1 MKNEQKFYSALENI
15 FIGEA
20 GQKIEGKSGYVNLM
34 KLKSQYFAQIKPFIE
49 KEVNDTFKHDT
60 ASREEAFQKLYTFF
74 ESYLN
79 ETGTPYFSQTPFHKN
94 LYEKVYSE
102 REDVSL
108 FWKTQRLYYVKSE
121 ANYHS
126 LQNLEVDGLT
136 FNFDASQ
143 IEHQKNNEKKSL
155 EFWATQ
161 LTADS
166 VTFKVIYEDNNK
178 GKWERLKEYLKLD
191 KPDEIRKYLA
201 ENFGDK
207 SNPNIV
213 YRDNGLSREGLKAK
227 QSQSALLITNNSDL
241 TKSVTVEFAL
251 SNLEDLEAWAKHN
264 KLINLTVR
272 ETTFKKAQ
280 QLYKKQNEV
289 DYFIHKDAEG
299 FLKEQ
304 LDMFLYQYLFGDRH
318 IGNEWT
324 QTRID
329 TIQKLKRI
337 AHKIINYIARFEDEL
352 KHIWEK
358 KKIVKQVN
366 YVFTLDK
373 LANNI
378 SLIEEILKH
387 NNFEQ
392 QVKEWYQLEIKKE
405 IKTEEILV
413 KSKAENVLNENYKYF
428 PIDTKHFPELKLK
441 LNKIFASIDES
452 LNGYIIKSENFQGLS
467 TLERK
472 FSGEIQTVYIDP
484 PFNLGTN
491 PDYTYKVNYKDA
503 TWLTILENRI
513 AKSQFF
519 LTKSC
524 VYYVRCDSNG
534 NMLVRMLMDNIFGD
548 DKFRNDLIVQRG
560 RNQVGSPNKLE
571 TISDTLFLY
580 SMSEAP
586 LNKIQIKR
594 SIADIQ
600 WTGFTL
606 GGERNPPERVFLG
619 KTIYPAKGQ
628 HFTLIQPKV
637 EKLLKEK
644 YLRLK
649 CKSCGCLYYQAND
662 DKDLAMYMKKKEN
675 RFKFYDITNETPFV
689 GINELEKCTTCGEKE
704 NFAIQYLGSEDKF
717 VNSLWLDVSGY
728 ANTTGFTTEN
738 AEELIYRAIQVGNIS
753 DGFVLDFFLGSGTTI
768 AASHKSGKR
777 YIGIEQGEQ
786 FNDHVIPRMKKVLAG
801 DTIGISKEVKWK
813 GGGFFKYY
821 ELEQYEECLSRAS
834 YNPKKLNKDGSINE
848 FEQLAYYTFSNS
860 EKLLS
865 AMLVDEEKEEVKVH
879 FQTLYPEMDEA
890 AIAETISNVSGKRIK
905 TLSKEKVEFE
915 DGSKIEFA
923 KMNYDDKVFRDH
935 YKALLWWKS
944 KE

>member
-1 MKNEQKFYSALENI
+1 MKNEQLFYSALENI

-34 KLKSQYFAQIKPFIE
+34 KLKSQYFAQVKPFIE
-49 KEVNDTFKHDT
+49 KEVNDTFQHDT
-60 ASREEAFQKLYTFF
+60 SAREEAFQKLYTFF

-126 LQNLEVDGLT
+126 LNNLEVDGLT

-161 LTADS
+161 LTNDS
-166 VTFKVIYEDNNK
+166 ITFKVVYEDGSK
-178 GKWERLKEYLKLD
+178 AKWERLKEYLKLE
-191 KPDEIRKYLA
+191 KPEEIRKYLA

-207 SNPNIV
+207 KIPTIV
-213 YRDNGLSREGLKAK
+213 YRDNGLIREGLKAK
-227 QSQSALLITNNSDL
+227 PLQNALLITNENDAL
-241 TKSVTVEFAL
+241 KTVTVEFAL
-251 SNLEDLEAWAKHN
+251 NNLEDLEAWAKHN

-272 ETTFKKAQ
+272 ENTFKKAQ

-329 TIQKLKRI
+329 TLQKLKRI

-366 YVFTLDK
+366 YVFTLDRLFPINEK
-373 LANNI
+373 GERDFADKKAIALVEKII
-378 SLIEEILKH
+378 SNKGFDKQIAEYKH
-387 NNFEQ
+387 LHEQ
-392 QVKEWYQLEIKKE
+392 WFAETGQEVKKEWKEFSEASKLKKE
-405 IKTEEILV
+405 DFISSRKKNKTL
-413 KSKAENVLNENYKYF
+413 SKAVHYL
-428 PIDTKHFPELKLK
+428 PIDTKFFKEIKFEILSHFEDLEQIIDGTLIKGDNWQA
-441 LNKIFASIDES
+441 LNNIYKKYAQEC
-452 LNGYIIKSENFQGLS
+452 GL
-467 TLERK
+467 
-472 FSGEIQTVYIDP
+472 IYIDP
-484 PFNLGTN
+484 PFNTGSDF
-491 PDYTYKVNYKDA
+491 PYKDA
-503 TWLTILENRI
+503 YQNSTWLTLMQNRLELAYDLLNSKGSFYLHLDENANHYGR
-513 AKSQFF
+513 
-519 LTKSC
+519 L
-524 VYYVRCDSNG
+524 
-534 NMLVRMLMDNIFGD
+534 LMDKNFGQENFKREIIWNIQVLAGFKVKGAEKNWILGHQIIYFYGKSNDIHFNKLMQGHSQKYLDMFTGEDPDGRKFLVAHKRKRYLDEVVDKGKPFGD
-548 DKFRNDLIVQRG
+548 VWADLQDLVDD
-560 RNQVGSPNKLE
+560 E
-571 TISDTLFLY
+571 EMTF
-580 SMSEAP
+580 SEA
-586 LNKIQIKR
+586 
-594 SIADIQ
+594 
-600 WTGFTL
+600 W
-606 GGERNPPERVFLG
+606 
-619 KTIYPAKGQ
+619 KTIQEKIDNGRPVSDVWSDVMSFQ
-628 HFTLIQPKV
+628 QQPTASERILFDTQKP
-637 EKLLKEK
+637 EKLLERIIKA
-644 YLRLK
+644 
-649 CKSCGCLYYQAND
+649 S
-662 DKDLAMYMKKKEN
+662 
-675 RFKFYDITNETPFV
+675 I
-689 GINELEKCTTCGEKE
+689 GEKK
-704 NFAIQYLGSEDKF
+704 L
-717 VNSLWLDVSGY
+717 
-728 ANTTGFTTEN
+728 
-738 AEELIYRAIQVGNIS
+738 
-753 DGFVLDFFLGSGTTI
+753 VLDYFGGSGTT
-768 AASHKSGKR
+768 AATCQKLGVK
-777 YIGIEQGEQ
+777 YITAEMGE
-786 FNDHVIPRMKKVLAG
+786 HYHLHILPRMTRTL
-801 DTIGISKEVKWK
+801 IGQQTSVAKDNDFS

-821 ELEQYEECLSRAS
+821 ELEQYEETVLNTS
-834 YNPKKLNKDGSINE
+834 YNPKWLNKDGSINSL
-848 FEQLAYYTFSNS
+848 EQIALYTFRNS

-865 AMLVDEEKEEVKVH
+865 AMLIDEEKEEVKVH

-905 TLSKEKVEFE
+905 TLSKEKVEFD
-915 DGSKIEFA
+915 DGSKIEFS

>member
-60 ASREEAFQKLYTFF
+60 AAREEAFQKLYTFF

-126 LQNLEVDGLT
+126 LQNMIVDGLT

-166 VTFKVIYEDNNK
+166 VTFKVVYEDNSK
-178 GKWERLKEYLKLD
+178 SKWERLKEYLKLD
-191 KPDEIRKYLA
+191 KPDEIRKHLA

-227 QSQSALLITNNSDL
+227 QCQSALLISNNADL
-241 TKSVTVEFAL
+241 TKTVTVEFAL

-272 ETTFKKAQ
+272 ENTFKKAQ

-318 IGNEWT
+318 LGNEWT

-358 KKIVKQVN
+358 KKMVKQVN
-366 YVFTLDK
+366 YVFTLDRLFPIDEK
-373 LANNI
+373 GERNFADKKAIALVEKIIADKGFEKQ
-378 SLIEEILKH
+378 IEEYKH
-387 NNFEQ
+387 LHEQ
-392 QVKEWYQLEIKKE
+392 WTNDKGEVMKIVWREFAKAAVVDKKE
-405 IKTEEILV
+405 IIKTE
-413 KSKAENVLNENYKYF
+413 KKTKTLNKDYSYLSVDTTFF
-428 PIDTKHFPELKLK
+428 PSLKFELLKHFENIEKQ
-441 LNKIFASIDES
+441 IDGT
-452 LNGYIIKSENFQGLS
+452 LIKSDNWQALN
-467 TLERK
+467 TLLPK
-472 FSGEIQTVYIDP
+472 YNGQVDLIYIDP
-484 PFNLGTN
+484 PFNTGK
-491 PDYTYKVNYKDA
+491 DFDYKDA
-503 TWLTILENRI
+503 YQDSTWLTLMENRLLLSKDWLSKAGSFYLHLDENADHLGRI
-513 AKSQFF
+513 
-519 LTKSC
+519 LT
-524 VYYVRCDSNG
+524 DS
-534 NMLVRMLMDNIFGD
+534 I
-548 DKFRNDLIVQRG
+548 
-560 RNQVGSPNKLE
+560 
-571 TISDTLFLY
+571 
-580 SMSEAP
+580 
-586 LNKIQIKR
+586 
-594 SIADIQ
+594 
-600 WTGFTL
+600 
-606 GGERNPPERVFLG
+606 LG
-619 KTIYPAKGQ
+619 KTSFKREIIWDIQVLSGYKTQVNSWVLGHQTILYFVKSLKEEIFNKQRQPHRKEYLDRFDKTDKDGRKYFDGRGTIQYLDEVIEKGKAVGDVWFDIMSFQ
-628 HFTLIQPKV
+628 QNSTSLEKV
-637 EKLLKEK
+637 DFETQKPELLLKRIIK
-644 YLRLK
+644 SSTSNTSVVIDYFSGSATTIATAHKLK
-649 CKSCGCLYYQAND
+649 CKW
-662 DKDLAMYMKKKEN
+662 
-675 RFKFYDITNETPFV
+675 V
-689 GINELEKCTTCGEKE
+689 GIEIGVHFE
-704 NFAIQYLGSEDKF
+704 
-717 VNSLWLDVSGY
+717 
-728 ANTTGFTTEN
+728 
-738 AEELIYRAIQVGNIS
+738 
-753 DGFVLDFFLGSGTTI
+753 TI
-768 AASHKSGKR
+768 
-777 YIGIEQGEQ
+777 
-786 FNDHVIPRMKKVLAG
+786 NIPRLKKVLVG
-801 DTIGISKEVKWK
+801 DQQGISKDEDVNWK

-821 ELEQYEECLSRAS
+821 ELEQYEECLARAS

-848 FEQLAYYTFSNS
+848 LEQLAYYTFRNS

-865 AMLVDEEKEEVKVH
+865 AMLIDEEKEEVKVH

>member
-60 ASREEAFQKLYTFF
+60 AAREEAFQKLYTFF

-161 LTADS
+161 LAADS
-166 VTFKVIYEDNNK
+166 VTFKVVYEDNSK

-227 QSQSALLITNNSDL
+227 QSQSALLITNNNDL

-272 ETTFKKAQ
+272 ENTFKKAQ

-358 KKIVKQVN
+358 KKMVKQVN
-366 YVFTLDK
+366 YVFTLDRLFPVDDK
-373 LANNI
+373 GERDFTNKKAITLVEKIIDDKGFEKQIAEYKH
-378 SLIEEILKH
+378 LHEQWTDEKGEETKKIW
-387 NNFEQ
+387 
-392 QVKEWYQLEIKKE
+392 KEFAKAAELDKKE
-405 IKTEEILV
+405 IIKTE
-413 KSKAENVLNENYKYF
+413 KK
-428 PIDTKHFPELKLK
+428 
-441 LNKIFASIDES
+441 NKIFSEDCSYLSIDTAFIPS
-452 LNGYIIKSENFQGLS
+452 LKIELLNHFENLEKHIDGTLIKSDNWQALN
-467 TLERK
+467 TLQPK
-472 FSGEIQTVYIDP
+472 YSGQVDLIYIDP
-484 PFNLGTN
+484 PFNTGS
-491 PDYTYKVNYKDA
+491 DFDYKDKYQDS
-503 TWLTILENRI
+503 TWLSLTENRMEI
-513 AKSQFF
+513 ANNYLHQKSSFF
-519 LTKSC
+519 LHLDHNALHLGRTLLDKII
-524 VYYVRCDSNG
+524 NG
-534 NMLVRMLMDNIFGD
+534 
-548 DKFRNDLIVQRG
+548 
-560 RNQVGSPNKLE
+560 
-571 TISDTLFLY
+571 
-580 SMSEAP
+580 
-586 LNKIQIKR
+586 
-594 SIADIQ
+594 
-600 WTGFTL
+600 
-606 GGERNPPERVFLG
+606 
-619 KTIYPAKGQ
+619 
-628 HFTLIQPKV
+628 
-637 EKLLKEK
+637 
-644 YLRLK
+644 
-649 CKSCGCLYYQAND
+649 
-662 DKDLAMYMKKKEN
+662 
-675 RFKFYDITNETPFV
+675 
-689 GINELEKCTTCGEKE
+689 
-704 NFAIQYLGSEDKF
+704 KF
-717 VNSLWLDVSGY
+717 VNEIIWYFADNFQGNVNGFANNHNNILWVGKTTNYIFNKIKIKFDTPKMRDKRIWSKENQKLVAARDAAGNIIYEEFEDKKADDVWSIGQSS
-728 ANTTGFTTEN
+728 TTKRASREYHDFDTQKP
-738 AEELIYRAIQVGNIS
+738 EELLKRIIDASTNPSNRLI
-753 DGFVLDFFLGSGTTI
+753 LDYYGGSGTTLCT
-768 AASHKSGKR
+768 AHKLKGKWISME
-777 YIGIEQGEQ
+777 IGEHYEKI
-786 FNDHVIPRMKKVLAG
+786 ILPRIKKVFAG
-801 DTIGISKEVKWK
+801 DEAGISKEIKWK

-821 ELEQYEECLSRAS
+821 KLEQYEECLARAS
-834 YNPKKLNKDGSINE
+834 YNPKKLNKDGTINE
-848 FEQLAYYTFSNS
+848 LEQLAYYTFSNS

-865 AMLVDEEKEEVKVH
+865 AMLIDEEKEEVKVH

-890 AIAETISNVSGKRIK
+890 AIAETISNVSGKHIK

>member
-1 MKNEQKFYSALENI
+1 MKNEQKFYSALETI

-49 KEVNDTFKHDT
+49 KEVNEIFGYDT
-60 ASREEAFQKLYTFF
+60 ASREEAFQKLFTFF

-126 LQNLEVDGLT
+126 LQNLVVDNLT

-166 VTFKVIYEDNNK
+166 VTFKVVYEDNSK
-178 GKWERLKEYLKLD
+178 AKWERLKEYLKLD
-191 KPDEIRKYLA
+191 KPDEIRKNLA

-227 QSQSALLITNNSDL
+227 QSQSALLITNENDVL
-241 TKSVTVEFAL
+241 KTVTVEFAL

-272 ETTFKKAQ
+272 ENTFKKAQ

-366 YVFTLDK
+366 YVFTLDRLFPVDEK
-373 LANNI
+373 GERVFTDKKAIALVEKIIADKGFEKQ
-378 SLIEEILKH
+378 IEEYKH
-387 NNFEQ
+387 LHEQWTDEKGEETKKVWKEFEFATKFKKIDIIKNTTIG
-392 QVKEWYQLEIKKE
+392 KE
-405 IKTEEILV
+405 
-413 KSKAENVLNENYKYF
+413 LNQIYRYL
-428 PIDTKHFPELKLK
+428 PIDTAFFSSLKIVFLNHFENLETH
-441 LNKIFASIDES
+441 IDGT
-452 LNGYIIKSENFQGLS
+452 LIKSDNWQALNS
-467 TLERK
+467 ISPK
-472 FSGEIQTVYIDP
+472 YQTTIDAIYIDP
-484 PFNLGTN
+484 PFNTGTDF
-491 PDYTYKVNYKDA
+491 DYRDKFQDS
-503 TWLTILENRI
+503 TWLALMQNRLDL
-513 AKSQFF
+513 AYPFLKKKGSFF
-519 LTKSC
+519 LHLDYNANFYGRLLVNGYFKKLVNEIVWGYYKPGSPGMKQFNRVHQTIFWMANDEWIFNDTKIKIPYHESTANK
-524 VYYVRCDSNG
+524 YESEGTGFAGDKPDFAQG
-534 NMLVRMLMDNIFGD
+534 KIPEDWWMDIP
-548 DKFRNDLIVQRG
+548 IVQRN
-560 RNQVGSPNKLE
+560 RTEIMSFDTQKPEKL
-571 TISDTLFLY
+571 
-580 SMSEAP
+580 
-586 LNKIQIKR
+586 IKR
-594 SIADIQ
+594 
-600 WTGFTL
+600 
-606 GGERNPPERVFLG
+606 
-619 KTIYPAKGQ
+619 
-628 HFTLIQPKV
+628 
-637 EKLLKEK
+637 LL
-644 YLRLK
+644 
-649 CKSCGCLYYQAND
+649 
-662 DKDLAMYMKKKEN
+662 LAS
-675 RFKFYDITNETPFV
+675 TP
-689 GINELEKCTTCGEKE
+689 
-704 NFAIQYLGSEDKF
+704 
-717 VNSLWLDVSGY
+717 
-728 ANTTGFTTEN
+728 EN
-738 AEELIYRAIQVGNIS
+738 A
-753 DGFVLDFFLGSGTTI
+753 FVLDYHSGSAST
-768 AASHKSGKR
+768 AATAHKLKMNWITMEMGNHFYEKNLPRLKR
-777 YIGIEQGEQ
+777 V
-786 FNDHVIPRMKKVLAG
+786 FVG
-801 DTIGISKEVKWK
+801 DLSGISKHEDVNWK

-821 ELEQYEECLSRAS
+821 ELEQYEECLARAS
-834 YNPKKLNKDGSINE
+834 YNPKKLNKDGSINDL
-848 FEQLAYYTFSNS
+848 EQLAYYTFSNS

-865 AMLVDEEKEEVKVH
+865 AMLIDEEKEEVKVH

>member
-60 ASREEAFQKLYTFF
+60 AAREEAFQKLYTFF

-94 LYEKVYSE
+94 LYEKVYSD

-166 VTFKVIYEDNNK
+166 VSFKVVYEDNSK
-178 GKWERLKEYLKLD
+178 GKWERLKEYLKLG

-227 QSQSALLITNNSDL
+227 QSQSALLITNKNDL

-251 SNLEDLEAWAKHN
+251 SNLEDLETWAKHN

-272 ETTFKKAQ
+272 ENTFKKAQ

-304 LDMFLYQYLFGDRH
+304 LDIFLYQYLFGDRH

-329 TIQKLKRI
+329 TIQKLKNI

-373 LANNI
+373 LDNRI
-378 SLIEEILKH
+378 DLIEKLINHPKFSEQVNEWHELGALKKNGSVEILS
-387 NNFEQ
+387 NG
-392 QVKEWYQLEIKKE
+392 KKE
-405 IKTEEILV
+405 KQ
-413 KSKAENVLNENYKYF
+413 LNAKHKF
-428 PIDTKHFPELKLK
+428 LPVDTKHFNDLKFELLSAFEVLDKT
-441 LNKIFASIDES
+441 S
-452 LNGYIIKSENFQGLS
+452 NGLLIKSDNWQGLNS
-467 TLERK
+467 ISQKYNKQVTT
-472 FSGEIQTVYIDP
+472 SYIDP
-484 PFNLGTN
+484 PFNLENNG
-491 PDYTYKVNYKDA
+491 DFDYKVNYKNS

-513 AKSQFF
+513 ELSKEF
-519 LTKSC
+519 LKDEGSMF
-524 VYYVRCDSNG
+524 VRCDYNG
-534 NMLVRMLMDNIFGD
+534 NFLVRDVLNQKFSTSN
-548 DKFRNDLIVQRG
+548 FRNEIIV
-560 RNQVGSPNKLE
+560 
-571 TISDTLFLY
+571 
-580 SMSEAP
+580 
-586 LNKIQIKR
+586 
-594 SIADIQ
+594 
-600 WTGFTL
+600 
-606 GGERNPPERVFLG
+606 
-619 KTIYPAKGQ
+619 
-628 HFTLIQPKV
+628 
-637 EKLLKEK
+637 
-644 YLRLK
+644 
-649 CKSCGCLYYQAND
+649 
-662 DKDLAMYMKKKEN
+662 N
-675 RFKFYDITNETPFV
+675 RFKRQLD
-689 GINELEKCTTCGEKE
+689 ELSRL
-704 NFAIQYLGSEDKF
+704 NFAIESLFYYANSQKHIPNRIYRERLCTFCGHELEPSWRPMSSPGLRFSPITEEEAKLYSEENIIRTNGNGKLATQARIINGKELLPPKGRHWTFTQDRIFKLEEEKRLRINSEIDYTDMNGGKMKGLPEYLQSEETPIDTSWTDLK
-717 VNSLWLDVSGY
+717 GY
-728 ANTTGFTTEN
+728 AFGSNFSTEN
-738 AEELIYRAIQVGNIS
+738 AEELLKRVIKFSSKEGDLIIDY
-753 DGFVLDFFLGSGTTI
+753 FLGSATTV
-768 AASHKSGKR
+768 AVSHKTNRKW
-777 YIGIEQGEQ
+777 IGIEVGEH
-786 FNDHVIPRMKKVLAG
+786 FYSYDLPRMKEVLAG
-801 DTIGISKEVKWK
+801 DKSGISKDEDVNWK

-821 ELEQYEECLSRAS
+821 ELEQYEECLARAS

-848 FEQLAYYTFSNS
+848 LEQLAYYTFSNS

-865 AMLVDEEKEEVKVH
+865 AMLIDEEKEEVKIH

>member
-34 KLKSQYFAQIKPFIE
+34 KLKSQYFAHIKPFIE
-49 KEVNDTFKHDT
+49 KEVNETFGQDT
-60 ASREEAFQKLYTFF
+60 AAREEAFQKLFTFF

-121 ANYHS
+121 ATYHS
-126 LQNLEVDGLT
+126 LQNLEMDGLT
-136 FNFDASQ
+136 FNFDASN
-143 IEHQKNNEKKSL
+143 IEHQKNNEKKTL

-161 LTADS
+161 LTAES
-166 VTFKVIYEDNNK
+166 VTFKVLYEDNSK
-178 GKWERLKEYLKLD
+178 SKWERLKEYLNLE
-191 KPDEIRKYLA
+191 KPEEIRKYLS
-201 ENFGDK
+201 ENFGNKD
-207 SNPNIV
+207 NPNIV
-213 YRDNGLSREGLKAK
+213 YRDNGLSRDGLKSK
-227 QSQSALLITNNSDL
+227 QSQSALLISNNADL
-241 TKSVTVEFAL
+241 IKSVTVEFAL
-251 SNLEDLEAWAKHN
+251 SNLEDIDAWAKHN
-264 KLINLTVR
+264 KLINLTLR
-272 ETTFKKAQ
+272 ENTFKKAQ

-304 LDMFLYQYLFGDRH
+304 LDMFLYQYLFGDSH

-358 KKIVKQVN
+358 KKMVKQVN

-373 LANNI
+373 LENNI
-378 SLIEEILKH
+378 SLIEKIISHKKFEEQINEWYELGILKKNGSFEILKEV
-387 NNFEQ
+387 N
-392 QVKEWYQLEIKKE
+392 KTKQLN
-405 IKTEEILV
+405 
-413 KSKAENVLNENYKYF
+413 SKHKLL
-428 PIDTKHFPELKLK
+428 PIDTKHFGDLKFEILSSIK
-441 LNKIFASIDES
+441 EIDNSIDG
-452 LNGYIIKSENFQGLS
+452 LLIKSDNWQGLN
-467 TLERK
+467 TILPK
-472 FSGEIQTVYIDP
+472 YNKQVKTTYIDP
-484 PFNLGTN
+484 PFNLESTG
-491 PDYTYKVNYKDA
+491 DFDYKVNYKDS

-513 AKSQFF
+513 QISKDLLKDEGSIYLRCDYNGNYLVRSVLNSIFGYNNF
-519 LTKSC
+519 KNEILVNRFKRNLLDLTKLNVSTESLFH
-524 VYYVRCDSNG
+524 YG
-534 NMLVRMLMDNIFGD
+534 KT
-548 DKFRNDLIVQRG
+548 DKAIMNEV
-560 RNQVGSPNKLE
+560 
-571 TISDTLFLY
+571 
-580 SMSEAP
+580 
-586 LNKIQIKR
+586 
-594 SIADIQ
+594 
-600 WTGFTL
+600 FTSRTCTFCGHEKEPSWHHMVSSGL
-606 GGERNPPERVFLG
+606 RNPPERIIKG
-619 KTIYPAKGQ
+619 KLMYPPKGQ
-628 HFTLIQPKV
+628 HWKYIQDKINSMDANARIRVDESKGYTDILGNRVLGVPEFLQTEDV
-637 EKLLKEK
+637 IIDSNWTD
-644 YLRLK
+644 LR
-649 CKSCGCLYYQAND
+649 
-662 DKDLAMYMKKKEN
+662 
-675 RFKFYDITNETPFV
+675 
-689 GINELEKCTTCGEKE
+689 
-704 NFAIQYLGSEDKF
+704 
-717 VNSLWLDVSGY
+717 GY
-728 ANTTGFTTEN
+728 AFNAGFSTEN
-738 AEELIYRAIQVGNIS
+738 AEELLKRAVKYSS
-753 DGFVLDFFLGSGTTI
+753 DKEDLILDYFLGSGTTI
-768 AASHKSGKR
+768 AVAHKMHR
-777 YIGIEQGEQ
+777 NWIGIEMGEQ
-786 FNDHVIPRMKKVLAG
+786 YYSYILPRMKKVLNG
-801 DTIGISKEVKWK
+801 EQTNISKENDVNWK

-821 ELEQYEECLSRAS
+821 ELEQYEECLARAS

-865 AMLVDEEKEEVKVH
+865 AMLIDEEKEEVKVH
-879 FQTLYPEMDEA
+879 FQALYPEMDEA